1 VPSLRELQE
10 HFGRAMLDAG
20 DAGVAVCVVGAGFD
34 PARRLQIYRNNV
46 RANFLATLRA
56 TYPVIERL
64 GGADWFE
71 QSARRYQAACPSG
84 CGDLQYV
91 GERYPAFLAQE
102 LGSTRFAYFADVA
115 RLELAYQEVL
125 TAAASPAFSAGE
137 LCVLDPADHER
148 VIFVPRAA
156 LRLVESPYPLLQ
168 IWNANRGAADTLVN
182 LDAGADSVLL
192 VRREDHVELR
202 SLRPQTAALLRQFLE
217 GLAFAD
223 AAAGACADCP
233 EIDLPRE
240 LTELLAMQA
249 IAAIRLA
256 GDST

>member
-1 VPSLRELQE
+1 MPSLRELQQS
-10 HFGRAMLDAG
+10 FGRALLDAG
-20 DAGVAVCVVGAGFD
+20 DAGIAACVVAAGFD
-34 PARRLQIYRNNV
+34 PAKRLQIYRNNV

-71 QSARRYQAACPSG
+71 QSARCYQAACPSG

-102 LGSTRFAYFADVA
+102 LGTTRYAYFADVA
-115 RLELAYQEVL
+115 RLEWAYQEVL
-125 TAAASPAFSAGE
+125 TAAPSPAFSAGE
-137 LCVLDPADHER
+137 LCALDPADHER
-148 VIFVPRAA
+148 VVFEPRAA

-168 IWNANRGAADTLVN
+168 IWNANRGAADTLVS
-182 LDAGADSVLL
+182 LDAGADCVLL
-192 VRREDHVELR
+192 LRREDHIELR
-202 SLRPQTAALLRQFLE
+202 SLRPETAALLRHFIA
-217 GLAFAD
+217 GMAFAD

-233 EIDLPRE
+233 ELDLARE

-256 GDST
+256 GDSP